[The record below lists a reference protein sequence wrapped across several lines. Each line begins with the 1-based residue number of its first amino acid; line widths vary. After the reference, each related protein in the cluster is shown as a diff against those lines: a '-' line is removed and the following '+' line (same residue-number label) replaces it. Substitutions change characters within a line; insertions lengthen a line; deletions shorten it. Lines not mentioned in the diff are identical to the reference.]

1 MIQLY
6 RHIEILLLD
15 NDCVIVPGLGG
26 FMAHHTAA
34 KYYED
39 TQTYVPPIRQLGFN
53 GQLRINDSL
62 LAQSYIEA
70 YDISYPEAVRRIEDE
85 VAEMMQTLQ
94 SKGQCELDDIGI
106 LRTSIDGHLEFEPCE
121 AGILTPSL
129 YGLDSVDIK
138 PIAQRSTG
146 KLDTQMAKSPVSVLT
161 EQPQPESRLVMTH
174 GDDTGTGDTEDTEE
188 KTIRIKVGTLRRVA
202 LVAAVVITLFIC
214 VLPLGKTTQPELTRS
229 YIDTGVLFN
238 ILPEALRSTQ
248 DKPERYGLNDSGAI
262 EQETIKAEDNTKTA
276 ETEPDQTTTQA
287 DGRMLGGEHGGS
299 QHILYHRL
307 GKQSDTDQWRG
318 LCPKPEGSRVGQG
331 RGDRTEQWGESD
343 IRTFH
348 NSGRGKA
355 VSGRA
360 QGRGIS
366 IQRGMGDGGQMRD
379 NAHQENTPRHLRRDK
394 CP

>member
-1 MIQLY
+1 MATYYKKRHKNVIQLY

-94 SKGQCELDDIGI
+94 SKGHCELDDIGI

-146 KLDTQMAKSPVSVLT
+146 KPDTQMAKSPVSVLT
-161 EQPQPESRLVMTH
+161 EQPHPESRLVMTH
-174 GDDTGTGDTEDTEE
+174 GDDTGTGDTEDTEDTEE

-262 EQETIKAEDNTKTA
+262 EQETIKAEDNTETA
-276 ETEPDQTTTQA
+276 EPEPDQTTTQA
-287 DGRMLGGEHGGS
+287 DGRMPE
-299 QHILYHRL
+299 
-307 GKQSDTDQWRG
+307 KDVTT
-318 LCPKPEGSRVGQG
+318 EGSNTFYTIVLASRVTRTNGEAYARNLKEAGLDKAEVIERSNGAKVIYG
-331 RGDRTEQWGESD
+331 RFTTQEEAKRCLAEL
-343 IRTFH
+343 
-348 NSGRGKA
+348 
-355 VSGRA
+355 RA
-360 QGRGIS
+360 AASAFKEGWVMEVR
-366 IQRGMGDGGQMRD
+366 
-379 NAHQENTPRHLRRDK
+379 
-394 CP
+394 

>member
-94 SKGQCELDDIGI
+94 STGACELNDIGI

-121 AGILTPSL
+121 SGILTPSL
-129 YGLDSVDIK
+129 YGLNTVDIK
-138 PIAQRSTG
+138 PIATENAG
-146 KLDTQMAKSPVSVLT
+146 KADMHESVKSPVSMLT
-161 EQPQPESRLVMTH
+161 EKPKPETRLVMAQDEETDT
-174 GDDTGTGDTEDTEE
+174 DDNDGTEE
-188 KTIRIKVGTLRRVA
+188 KTIEIRVSTLRRAA
-202 LVAAVVITLFIC
+202 LVAAVVIALFIC

-248 DKPERYGLNDSGAI
+248 DKPEKDSLNDSGKI
-262 EQETIKAEDNTKTA
+262 EQETIRTKNNGGTAENELSHTPLLTEGRAADKEVTAQKANTFYTIVLASRVTRTNGEAYANNLKKAGLDKAEVIERSNGAKVIY
-276 ETEPDQTTTQA
+276 
-287 DGRMLGGEHGGS
+287 GRFATREEAMKCLVELRAAAS
-299 QHILYHRL
+299 AFQ
-307 GKQSDTDQWRG
+307 
-318 LCPKPEGSRVGQG
+318 EGWVMEVG
-331 RGDRTEQWGESD
+331 
-343 IRTFH
+343 
-348 NSGRGKA
+348 
-355 VSGRA
+355 
-360 QGRGIS
+360 
-366 IQRGMGDGGQMRD
+366 
-379 NAHQENTPRHLRRDK
+379 
-394 CP
+394 

>member
-94 SKGQCELDDIGI
+94 STGACELNDIGI

-121 AGILTPSL
+121 SGILTPSL
-129 YGLDSVDIK
+129 YGLNTVDIK
-138 PIAQRSTG
+138 PIATENAG
-146 KLDTQMAKSPVSVLT
+146 KADMHESLKSPVSMLT
-161 EQPQPESRLVMTH
+161 EKPKPETRLVMAQDEDTDT
-174 GDDTGTGDTEDTEE
+174 DDNDGTEE
-188 KTIRIKVGTLRRVA
+188 KTIEIRVSTLRRAA
-202 LVAAVVITLFIC
+202 LVAAVVIALFIC

-248 DKPERYGLNDSGAI
+248 DKPEKDSLNDSGKI
-262 EQETIKAEDNTKTA
+262 EQETIRTKNYGGTAENELSHTPLLTEGRAADKEVTAQKANTFYTIVLASRVTRTNGEAYANNLKKAGLDKAEVIERSNGAKVIY
-276 ETEPDQTTTQA
+276 
-287 DGRMLGGEHGGS
+287 GRFATREEAMKCLVELRAAAS
-299 QHILYHRL
+299 AFQ
-307 GKQSDTDQWRG
+307 
-318 LCPKPEGSRVGQG
+318 EGWVMEVG
-331 RGDRTEQWGESD
+331 
-343 IRTFH
+343 
-348 NSGRGKA
+348 
-355 VSGRA
+355 
-360 QGRGIS
+360 
-366 IQRGMGDGGQMRD
+366 
-379 NAHQENTPRHLRRDK
+379 
-394 CP
+394 

>member
-94 SKGQCELDDIGI
+94 STGACELNDIGI

-121 AGILTPSL
+121 SGILTPSL
-129 YGLDSVDIK
+129 YGLNTVDIK
-138 PIAQRSTG
+138 PIATENAG
-146 KLDTQMAKSPVSVLT
+146 KADMHESVKSPVSMLT
-161 EQPQPESRLVMTH
+161 EKPKPETRLVMAQDEDTDT
-174 GDDTGTGDTEDTEE
+174 DDNDGTEE
-188 KTIRIKVGTLRRVA
+188 KTIEIRVSTLRRAA
-202 LVAAVVITLFIC
+202 LVAAAVIALFIC

-248 DKPERYGLNDSGAI
+248 DKPEQDSLNDSGKI
-262 EQETIKAEDNTKTA
+262 EQETIRTKNNGGTA
-276 ETEPDQTTTQA
+276 ENELSHTPLLTEGRAA
-287 DGRMLGGEHGGS
+287 DKEVTAQKANTFYTIVLA
-299 QHILYHRL
+299 
-307 GKQSDTDQWRG
+307 
-318 LCPKPEGSRVGQG
+318 SRVT
-331 RGDRTEQWGESD
+331 RTNGEAYA
-343 IRTFH
+343 
-348 NSGRGKA
+348 NNLKKA
-355 VSGRA
+355 GL
-360 QGRGIS
+360 
-366 IQRGMGDGGQMRD
+366 D
-379 NAHQENTPRHLRRDK
+379 NAEVIERSNGAKVIYGRFATREEAMKCLVELRAAASAFQEGWVMEVG
-394 CP
+394 

>member
-94 SKGQCELDDIGI
+94 SKGHCELDDIGI

-146 KLDTQMAKSPVSVLT
+146 KPDTQMAKSPVSVLT
-161 EQPQPESRLVMTH
+161 EQPHPESRLVMTH
-174 GDDTGTGDTEDTEE
+174 GDDTGTDNTEDTEE

-262 EQETIKAEDNTKTA
+262 EQETIKA
-276 ETEPDQTTTQA
+276 
-287 DGRMLGGEHGGS
+287 
-299 QHILYHRL
+299 
-307 GKQSDTDQWRG
+307 
-318 LCPKPEGSRVGQG
+318 
-331 RGDRTEQWGESD
+331 
-343 IRTFH
+343 
-348 NSGRGKA
+348 
-355 VSGRA
+355 
-360 QGRGIS
+360 
-366 IQRGMGDGGQMRD
+366 
-379 NAHQENTPRHLRRDK
+379 
-394 CP
+394 